1 MKSISWKV
9 VLHDA
14 LLIVVGSIIFAIGV
28 DIFEV
33 PYGLAAGGVTGL
45 AMVFSAVAETFGVA
59 LPVGLQT
66 IVINALLMI
75 LVVKSGSRGYIAR
88 TVAGIIACGFF
99 TDALVPLLPVVGG
112 EQDLLLCALWGGV
125 VTGLG
130 LGLVFRTGGNT
141 GGTDIVAQVVARKTA
156 LPVGTSVIIVDGI
169 VIALSATV
177 FSVEQALY
185 AAVAMFICGKVID
198 ASWTA
203 PVPRAP
209 PTSSPRSTTS
219 SPTRSCTRSTAGA
232 RSSRRA
238 GCGAAPSGPSS
249 SACSAVPKPSGS
261 SRSSPSATPRRLWSS
276 PRYTRCSARASVRF
290 GPSAR
295 PSRPFAR
302 PIVGLVLCRSVSC
315 HTWFQRRPGVEA

>member
-45 AMVFSAVAETFGVA
+45 AMVFSAVAETFGVT

-99 TDALVPLLPVVGG
+99 TDALVPFLPVVGG

-198 ASWTA
+198 A
-203 PVPRAP
+203 VVDGPRAARAAYIISGEHDAIAHEIMH
-209 PTSSPRSTTS
+209 TLDRG
-219 SPTRSCTRSTAGA
+219 CTKLEA
-232 RSSRRA
+232 R
-238 GCGAAPSGPSS
+238 GMWSGTERPVLF
-249 SACSAVPKPSGS
+249 CVL
-261 SRSSPSATPRRLWSS
+261 SRSEAVWLKQIVAECDPKAIVVISEVHEVFGEGFRQI
-276 PRYTRCSARASVRF
+276 RA
-290 GPSAR
+290 
-295 PSRPFAR
+295 
-302 PIVGLVLCRSVSC
+302 
-315 HTWFQRRPGVEA
+315 

>member
-14 LLIVVGSIIFAIGV
+14 LLIIVGSIIFAIGV

-99 TDALVPLLPVVGG
+99 TDALVPFLPVVGG

-156 LPVGTSVIIVDGI
+156 LPVGTSVIIVDGV

-198 ASWTA
+198 A
-203 PVPRAP
+203 VVDGPRAARAAYIISEEHDAIAHEIMH
-209 PTSSPRSTTS
+209 TLDRG
-219 SPTRSCTRSTAGA
+219 CTELEA
-232 RSSRRA
+232 R
-238 GCGAAPSGPSS
+238 GMWSGTERPVLF
-249 SACSAVPKPSGS
+249 CVL
-261 SRSSPSATPRRLWSS
+261 SRSEAVWLKQIVAECDPKAIVVISEVHEVFGEGFRQI
-276 PRYTRCSARASVRF
+276 RA
-290 GPSAR
+290 
-295 PSRPFAR
+295 
-302 PIVGLVLCRSVSC
+302 
-315 HTWFQRRPGVEA
+315 

>member
-45 AMVFSAVAETFGVA
+45 AMVFSAVAETFGVT

-99 TDALVPLLPVVGG
+99 TDALVPFLPVVGG

-169 VIALSATV
+169 VISLSATV

-198 ASWTA
+198 A
-203 PVPRAP
+203 VVDGPRAARAAYIISEEHDAIAHEIMH
-209 PTSSPRSTTS
+209 TLDRG
-219 SPTRSCTRSTAGA
+219 CTKLEA
-232 RSSRRA
+232 R
-238 GCGAAPSGPSS
+238 GMWSGTERPVLF
-249 SACSAVPKPSGS
+249 CVL
-261 SRSSPSATPRRLWSS
+261 SRSEAVWLKQIVAECDPKAIVVISEVHEVFGEGFRQI
-276 PRYTRCSARASVRF
+276 RA
-290 GPSAR
+290 
-295 PSRPFAR
+295 
-302 PIVGLVLCRSVSC
+302 
-315 HTWFQRRPGVEA
+315 

>member
-1 MKSISWKV
+1 MRHIPWRT
-9 VLHDA
+9 VLRDA
-14 LLIVVGSIIFAIGV
+14 LLIVAGSIIFAIGV

-45 AMVFSAVAETFGVA
+45 AMVFSAVAQTLGVT

-99 TDALVPLLPVVGG
+99 TDALVPFLPVVGG

-198 ASWTA
+198 A
-203 PVPRAP
+203 VVDGPRAARAAYIISEEHDAIAHEIMH
-209 PTSSPRSTTS
+209 TLDRG
-219 SPTRSCTRSTAGA
+219 CTELEARGMWSGA
-232 RSSRRA
+232 ERPVLF
-238 GCGAAPSGPSS
+238 C
-249 SACSAVPKPSGS
+249 VL
-261 SRSSPSATPRRLWSS
+261 SRSEAVWLKQIVAECDPKAIVVISEVHEVFGEGFRQI
-276 PRYTRCSARASVRF
+276 RA
-290 GPSAR
+290 
-295 PSRPFAR
+295 
-302 PIVGLVLCRSVSC
+302 
-315 HTWFQRRPGVEA
+315 

>member
-1 MKSISWKV
+1 
-9 VLHDA
+9 
-14 LLIVVGSIIFAIGV
+14 
-28 DIFEV
+28 
-33 PYGLAAGGVTGL
+33 
-45 AMVFSAVAETFGVA
+45 MVFSAVAETFGVT

-99 TDALVPLLPVVGG
+99 TDALVPFLPVVGG

-198 ASWTA
+198 A
-203 PVPRAP
+203 VVDGPRAARAAYIISEEHDAIAHEIMH
-209 PTSSPRSTTS
+209 TLDRG
-219 SPTRSCTRSTAGA
+219 CTELEARGMWSGA
-232 RSSRRA
+232 ERPVLF
-238 GCGAAPSGPSS
+238 C
-249 SACSAVPKPSGS
+249 VL
-261 SRSSPSATPRRLWSS
+261 SRSEAVWLKQIVAECDPKAIVVISEVHEVFGEGFRQI
-276 PRYTRCSARASVRF
+276 RA
-290 GPSAR
+290 
-295 PSRPFAR
+295 
-302 PIVGLVLCRSVSC
+302 
-315 HTWFQRRPGVEA
+315 

>member
-9 VLHDA
+9 VLHDT

-99 TDALVPLLPVVGG
+99 TDALVPFLPVVGG

-198 ASWTA
+198 A
-203 PVPRAP
+203 VVDGPRAARAAYIISEEHGAIAHEIMH
-209 PTSSPRSTTS
+209 TLDRG
-219 SPTRSCTRSTAGA
+219 CTKLEA
-232 RSSRRA
+232 R
-238 GCGAAPSGPSS
+238 GMWSGTERPVLF
-249 SACSAVPKPSGS
+249 CVL
-261 SRSSPSATPRRLWSS
+261 SRSEAVWLKQIVAECDPKAIVVISEVHEVFGEGFRQI
-276 PRYTRCSARASVRF
+276 RA
-290 GPSAR
+290 
-295 PSRPFAR
+295 
-302 PIVGLVLCRSVSC
+302 
-315 HTWFQRRPGVEA
+315 

>member
-45 AMVFSAVAETFGVA
+45 AMVFSAVAETFGVM

-99 TDALVPLLPVVGG
+99 TDALVPFLPVVGG

-156 LPVGTSVIIVDGI
+156 LPVGTSVIIVDGV

-198 ASWTA
+198 A
-203 PVPRAP
+203 VVDGPRAARAAYIISEEHDAIAHEIMH
-209 PTSSPRSTTS
+209 TLDRG
-219 SPTRSCTRSTAGA
+219 CTELEA
-232 RSSRRA
+232 R
-238 GCGAAPSGPSS
+238 GMWSGTERPVLF
-249 SACSAVPKPSGS
+249 CVL
-261 SRSSPSATPRRLWSS
+261 SRSEAVWLKQIVAECDPKAIVVISEVHEVFGEGFRQI
-276 PRYTRCSARASVRF
+276 RA
-290 GPSAR
+290 
-295 PSRPFAR
+295 
-302 PIVGLVLCRSVSC
+302 
-315 HTWFQRRPGVEA
+315 

>member
-1 MKSISWKV
+1 MKPISWKV

-45 AMVFSAVAETFGVA
+45 AMVFSAVAETFGVT

-99 TDALVPLLPVVGG
+99 TDALVPFLPVVGG

-198 ASWTA
+198 A
-203 PVPRAP
+203 VVDGPRAARAACIISEEHDAIAHEIMH
-209 PTSSPRSTTS
+209 TLDRG
-219 SPTRSCTRSTAGA
+219 CTELEARGMWSGA
-232 RSSRRA
+232 ERPVLF
-238 GCGAAPSGPSS
+238 C
-249 SACSAVPKPSGS
+249 VL
-261 SRSSPSATPRRLWSS
+261 SRSEAVWLKQVVAECDPKAIVVISEVHEVFGEGFRQI
-276 PRYTRCSARASVRF
+276 RA
-290 GPSAR
+290 
-295 PSRPFAR
+295 
-302 PIVGLVLCRSVSC
+302 
-315 HTWFQRRPGVEA
+315 

>member
-1 MKSISWKV
+1 MKPISWKV

-45 AMVFSAVAETFGVA
+45 AMVFSAVAETFGVT

-198 ASWTA
+198 A
-203 PVPRAP
+203 VVDGPRAARAAYIISEEHGAIAHQIMH
-209 PTSSPRSTTS
+209 TLDRG
-219 SPTRSCTRSTAGA
+219 CTELEARGMWSGA
-232 RSSRRA
+232 ERPVLF
-238 GCGAAPSGPSS
+238 C
-249 SACSAVPKPSGS
+249 VL
-261 SRSSPSATPRRLWSS
+261 SRSEAVWLKQIVAECDPKAIVVISEVHEVFGEGFRQI
-276 PRYTRCSARASVRF
+276 RA
-290 GPSAR
+290 
-295 PSRPFAR
+295 
-302 PIVGLVLCRSVSC
+302 
-315 HTWFQRRPGVEA
+315 

>member
-1 MKSISWKV
+1 MKPISWKV

-45 AMVFSAVAETFGVA
+45 AMVFSAVAETFGVT

-99 TDALVPLLPVVGG
+99 TDALVPFLPVVGG

-198 ASWTA
+198 A
-203 PVPRAP
+203 VVDGPRAARAAYIISEEHDAIAHEIMH
-209 PTSSPRSTTS
+209 TLDRG
-219 SPTRSCTRSTAGA
+219 CTELEARGMWSGA
-232 RSSRRA
+232 ERPVLF
-238 GCGAAPSGPSS
+238 C
-249 SACSAVPKPSGS
+249 VL
-261 SRSSPSATPRRLWSS
+261 SRSEAVWLKQIVAECDPKAIVVISEVHEVFGEGFRQI
-276 PRYTRCSARASVRF
+276 RA
-290 GPSAR
+290 
-295 PSRPFAR
+295 
-302 PIVGLVLCRSVSC
+302 
-315 HTWFQRRPGVEA
+315 